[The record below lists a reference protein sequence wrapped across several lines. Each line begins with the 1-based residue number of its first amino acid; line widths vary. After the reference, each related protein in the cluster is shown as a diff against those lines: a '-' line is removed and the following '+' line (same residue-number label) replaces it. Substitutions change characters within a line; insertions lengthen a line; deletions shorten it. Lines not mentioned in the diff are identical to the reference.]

1 MGPDDSYF
9 ETIASLRRY
18 LEELKESGVD
28 GLPLLPEAGVPGPD
42 SVAPSPLSGTGAA
55 DSLSMAE
62 AAGSA
67 AAVPLPGGETLGEIR
82 SDLGECRRCALGAG
96 RTTLVFGV
104 GNPKARLLFVGEA
117 PGREEDLRGEPFVGE
132 AGQLLTRIIKAMGF
146 AREEVYIC
154 NVLKCRPPGNRNPL
168 PEEVEAC
175 STFMLRQVRAIAPEA
190 IVALGT
196 FAAQALL
203 GTKEPISKLRGVF
216 HDYHGIPLMPTFHP
230 AFLLRNPER
239 KREVWE
245 DMKQVMGRLGIAT
258 TPHKG

>member
-1 MGPDDSYF
+1 M
-9 ETIASLRRY
+9 
-18 LEELKESGVD
+18 
-28 GLPLLPEAGVPGPD
+28 
-42 SVAPSPLSGTGAA
+42 
-55 DSLSMAE
+55 
-62 AAGSA
+62 
-67 AAVPLPGGETLGEIR
+67 
-82 SDLGECRRCALGAG
+82 
-96 RTTLVFGV
+96 
-104 GNPKARLLFVGEA
+104 
-117 PGREEDLRGEPFVGE
+117 GE